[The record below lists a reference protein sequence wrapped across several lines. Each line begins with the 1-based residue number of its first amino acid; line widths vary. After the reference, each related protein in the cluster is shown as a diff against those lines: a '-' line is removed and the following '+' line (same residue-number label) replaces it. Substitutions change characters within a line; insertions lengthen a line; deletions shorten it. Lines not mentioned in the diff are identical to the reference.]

1 MCLLSRKLEEE
12 EKFMQV
18 IRKPYSSDPRKLLV
32 YEKSLNFAED
42 IYGISDEFRDDTIR
56 EKIRKSACSVATN
69 IAESRATMS
78 YSKEFNHLNVEI
90 GSISQSRSLL
100 EMALVFSY
108 ITFEKFQQ
116 ADSKAIELLKMSFSL
131 ITRLKQHVEIIDVD
145 KWRVEDFRQSHL
157 YNRSIDLM
165 QSIYWLVDSINFNIT
180 PEEANKAYQ
189 IAINA
194 PLLIASGIGQLN
206 TKVRIKKFNEV
217 NDNYL
222 KKLNMLLSHF
232 QNLSNGQSE
241 CLNSVEENSIQV
253 LKLLNSYF
261 GRLKSSNGLEQL

>member
-1 MCLLSRKLEEE
+1 
-12 EKFMQV
+12 MQV

-32 YEKSLNFAED
+32 YEKSLNFAKD
-42 IYGISDEFRDDTIR
+42 IYGISEEFRDDTIR

-78 YSKEFNHLNVEI
+78 YSKEFNHLNVALGI
-90 GSISQSRSLL
+90 ISQNRTLL
-100 EMALVFSY
+100 EMALVFNY

-131 ITRLKQHVEIIDVD
+131 ITRLKQHVENIEVG

-165 QSIYWLVDSINFNIT
+165 QSIYWLVDSIYISINI
-180 PEEANKAYQ
+180 EEANKAYR
-189 IAINA
+189 IAINV

-206 TKVRIKKFNEV
+206 TNVRNKKFNQAK
-217 NDNYL
+217 NNYL
-222 KKLNMLLSHF
+222 KKLDMLLSHF

-241 CLNSVEENSIQV
+241 YLISVEENSIQV

-261 GRLKSSNGLEQL
+261 GRVKSSNGSEQLK